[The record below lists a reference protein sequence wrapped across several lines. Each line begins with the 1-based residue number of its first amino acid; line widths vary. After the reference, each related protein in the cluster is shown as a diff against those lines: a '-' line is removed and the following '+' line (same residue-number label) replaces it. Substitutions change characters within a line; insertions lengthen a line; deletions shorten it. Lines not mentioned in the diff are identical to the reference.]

1 MLLTFGTTR
10 GYRTLAVGLL
20 AGVAAFT
27 LLVDS
32 ADARG
37 RKRHVA
43 KGGGYNPPYAAIVVD
58 ANSGQVLHA
67 AEPDGIRHPASLT
80 KIMTLYLLFERM
92 EAGKIKP
99 DTPLPVSAHAASQS
113 PTKLGLKPGQTITA
127 DEAIRGLVTRS
138 ANDAAVV
145 IAEAIA
151 GDEEDF
157 AKLMTRKARA
167 LGMTRTVYRNASGL
181 PDGGQVTS
189 ARDQAILGRAIQERF
204 PTQYRYFSI
213 SSFAFRGQTIRN
225 HNRLLGSVQ
234 GVDGI
239 KTGYVRASG
248 FNLVSS
254 MKRNNRHLVA
264 VVLGGSSA
272 GARDAKMR
280 SLLEKY
286 IDAASTK
293 RTAPM
298 IAEARDADTAV
309 AAAAAPPPA
318 TPRVM
323 LAAAGSVPATPP
335 TAAAGATAM
344 PGARFP
350 VAAAKIERPA
360 AGKPETGKAQAS
372 ADPIKPIA
380 VKTIKVKLGG
390 VQTASLTPPLAH
402 LPVVPA
408 HDDRA
413 VRNAATT
420 RSLAAPAPTPAPA
433 RPAAAAAIAAAPAQP
448 VHAAAA
454 ETAPVRSLPVQV
466 AVATPSAAA
475 QARPAQTPVQTPVQ
489 AAAAPPAAAPAA
501 PQITA
506 VTAVTPVAAPPAPV
520 PQAPATLAAAPAPAP
535 VAAPAAPVRPVA
547 VAAADGESTFALAS
561 AASRPAADPARKP
574 VVRSGWIIQIGA
586 FGDEGEAKGRLSSAQ
601 AKAKSLLG
609 HAEPFTEAVT
619 RDNKTFYRA
628 RFAGF
633 EKDAAEAACKYL
645 KRNDFAC
652 LTIKN

>member
-1 MLLTFGTTR
+1 MLLTFGNTR
-10 GYRTLAVGLL
+10 GFRTLAVGLL
-20 AGVAAFT
+20 TGVAAIA
-27 LLVDS
+27 LVVDT

-37 RKRHVA
+37 RRRGAVA

-67 AEPDGIRHPASLT
+67 AEPDGVRHPASLT

-99 DTPLPVSAHAASQS
+99 DTPLPVSAHAASQA
-113 PTKLGLKPGQTITA
+113 PTKLGLRPGQTITA

-151 GDEEDF
+151 GDEDDF

-167 LGMTRTVYRNASGL
+167 LGMSRTVYNNASGL
-181 PDGGQVTS
+181 PDSGQVTT

-204 PTQYRYFSI
+204 PAQYRYFSI

-264 VVLGGSSA
+264 VVLGGASA
-272 GARDAKMR
+272 GARDARMR

-286 IDAASTK
+286 IAEASAK
-293 RTAPM
+293 RTAPA
-298 IAEARDADTAV
+298 IAESRDADVPV
-309 AAAAAPPPA
+309 AAAAPA
-318 TPRVM
+318 AAKMM
-323 LAAAGSVPATPP
+323 LASAGSVPVAAP
-335 TAAAGATAM
+335 TAASAATAM
-344 PGARFP
+344 PGTRFP

-360 AGKPETGKAQAS
+360 PGKIEPAKAHAA

-380 VKTIKVKLGG
+380 VKTIKVKLTG
-390 VQTASLTPPLAH
+390 VQTASLTPPLAN
-402 LPVVPA
+402 LPVVPSHEENA
-408 HDDRA
+408 ARAAA
-413 VRNAATT
+413 VRTLQP
-420 RSLAAPAPTPAPA
+420 SPA
-433 RPAAAAAIAAAPAQP
+433 RPAAAAAIAAQPA
-448 VHAAAA
+448 A
-454 ETAPVRSLPVQV
+454 PVQV

-475 QARPAQTPVQTPVQ
+475 QAAAPTRSIATPVQ
-489 AAAAPPAAAPAA
+489 AAAAP
-501 PQITA
+501 I
-506 VTAVTPVAAPPAPV
+506 
-520 PQAPATLAAAPAPAP
+520 AAPAPMVQAAVAQAPVTPAPAVQAP
-535 VAAPAAPVRPVA
+535 VAQAAAAQAAPARSPVREVA
-547 VAAADGESTFALAS
+547 VATADSESTFALAS
-561 AASRPAADPARKP
+561 ASARTVDPARKP
-574 VVRSGWIIQIGA
+574 VARSGWIIQIGA
-586 FGDEGEAKGRLSSAQ
+586 FEAEREAKDRLSSAQ
-601 AKAKSLLG
+601 AKAKQLLG
-609 HAEPFTEAVT
+609 HADPFTEAVT

-633 EKDAAEAACKYL
+633 EKDSAEAACKYL

>member
-1 MLLTFGTTR
+1 MLLTFGNTR
-10 GYRTLAVGLL
+10 GFRTIAVALL
-20 AGVAAFT
+20 TGVAA
-27 LLVDS
+27 LALVVDT

-37 RKRHVA
+37 RRRHAVA
-43 KGGGYNPPYAAIVVD
+43 KGGGYSPPYAAIVVD

-92 EAGKIKP
+92 EAGKIKA
-99 DTPLPVSAHAASQS
+99 DTPLKVSAHAASQA

-138 ANDAAVV
+138 ANDAAAV

-151 GDEEDF
+151 GDEDDF
-157 AKLMTRKARA
+157 AKMMTRKARA
-167 LGMTRTVYRNASGL
+167 LGMSRTVYNNASGL
-181 PDGGQVTS
+181 PDSGQVTT
-189 ARDQAILGRAIQERF
+189 ARDQAILGRAIQDHF

-239 KTGYVRASG
+239 KTGYVHASG

-254 MKRNNRHLVA
+254 IKRNNRHLVA

-286 IDAASTK
+286 ISEASAK

-298 IAEARDADTAV
+298 IAEARDTDVQAP
-309 AAAAAPPPA
+309 AAAAGQM
-318 TPRVM
+318 M
-323 LAAAGSVPATPP
+323 LASAGSVPYAPP
-335 TAAAGATAM
+335 TAAAAATAM
-344 PGARFP
+344 PGTRFP

-360 AGKPETGKAQAS
+360 PGKIEPAKAQAQAQTT
-372 ADPIKPIA
+372 ADPIKPIL
-380 VKTIKVKLGG
+380 VKTIKVKLSG
-390 VQTASLTPPLAH
+390 VQTAALTPSLAH

-408 HDDRA
+408 HEDISRTA
-413 VRNAATT
+413 T
-420 RSLAAPAPTPAPA
+420 RSLQ
-433 RPAAAAAIAAAPAQP
+433 PAAAPQPAPVRAAAVAAIPAQPAAAPA
-448 VHAAAA
+448 A
-454 ETAPVRSLPVQV
+454 PVQV

-475 QARPAQTPVQTPVQ
+475 QAALARPVAVAQ
-489 AAAAPPAAAPAA
+489 AAHGAIAPAA
-501 PQITA
+501 P
-506 VTAVTPVAAPPAPV
+506 TPVAA
-520 PQAPATLAAAPAPAP
+520 AAAPAPAP
-535 VAAPAAPVRPVA
+535 IA
-547 VAAADGESTFALAS
+547 VAAAPAPAPAPAPAVVREVAVSSADAETTFALAS
-561 AASRPAADPARKP
+561 AASRPAEPTRKP
-574 VVRSGWIIQIGA
+574 VARSGWIIQIGA
-586 FGDEGEAKGRLSSAQ
+586 FEGEREAKDRLSSAQ

-609 HAEPFTEAVT
+609 HADPFTEAVV

-633 EKDAAEAACKYL
+633 EKDSAEAACKYL

>member
-1 MLLTFGTTR
+1 MFLTFGTTR
-10 GYRTLAVGLL
+10 GFRTLAVGLL
-20 AGVAAFT
+20 TGVAAFA

-32 ADARG
+32 ADARA

-67 AEPDGIRHPASLT
+67 AEADGIRHPASLT

-167 LGMTRTVYRNASGL
+167 LGMNRTVYRNASGL
-181 PDGGQVTS
+181 PDGAQVTS

-286 IDAASTK
+286 IDDASTR

-298 IAEARDADTAV
+298 IAEARDADTSV
-309 AAAAAPPPA
+309 AAAPAAAPAPA
-318 TPRVM
+318 TPRMM
-323 LAAAGSVPATPP
+323 LASAGSVPATPP
-335 TAAAGATAM
+335 SAAAGATAM

-360 AGKPETGKAQAS
+360 AGKPEAGKAQAS

-408 HDDRA
+408 HDGG
-413 VRNAATT
+413 
-420 RSLAAPAPTPAPA
+420 A
-433 RPAAAAAIAAAPAQP
+433 RAAAIAAAP
-448 VHAAAA
+448 
-454 ETAPVRSLPVQV
+454 VR
-466 AVATPSAAA
+466 AM
-475 QARPAQTPVQTPVQ
+475 PAQ
-489 AAAAPPAAAPAA
+489 
-501 PQITA
+501 
-506 VTAVTPVAAPPAPV
+506 
-520 PQAPATLAAAPAPAP
+520 
-535 VAAPAAPVRPVA
+535 
-547 VAAADGESTFALAS
+547 
-561 AASRPAADPARKP
+561 
-574 VVRSGWIIQIGA
+574 
-586 FGDEGEAKGRLSSAQ
+586 
-601 AKAKSLLG
+601 
-609 HAEPFTEAVT
+609 
-619 RDNKTFYRA
+619 
-628 RFAGF
+628 
-633 EKDAAEAACKYL
+633 
-645 KRNDFAC
+645 
-652 LTIKN
+652 